1 MPIMHYGA
9 ITELLIRNFTRHGYT
24 SGLCPVQFI
33 LCINTYVSLIMHLFA
48 MIPAS
53 IIGITNKVGICM
65 LALKLIML

>member
-1 MPIMHYGA
+1 
-9 ITELLIRNFTRHGYT
+9 
-24 SGLCPVQFI
+24 VQFI